1 MASLIKRDTR
11 PLAIAPTYNIT
22 VRHVAMYNRE
32 GVLCAIQTVYRE
44 HLKFAERM
52 SEIKSVLDVFDNK
65 KHVD

>member
-52 SEIKSVLDVFDNK
+52 SEIKSILDFFEKNIELD
-65 KHVD
+65 